1 LLVVQL
7 VLLHV
12 QEQTIEGSAYFLN
25 RNESISEKNSSII
38 SWYSWKKNG
47 RFFCFTYG
55 VRAGG
60 AIVKDK
66 LFYFINYEDKTMRL
80 LNHLNCQPIQD

>member
-1 LLVVQL
+1 

-12 QEQTIEGSAYFLN
+12 QEQITFEGSAYFLN
-25 RNESISEKNSSII
+25 VMSLLQENSSII
-38 SWYSWKKNG
+38 SWYSWKKKLG
-47 RFFCFTYG
+47 DFSAQTYG

-66 LFYFINYEDKTMRL
+66 LFYFIN
-80 LNHLNCQPIQD
+80 